1 MTQEENMKKRILC
14 MLLASMMLLTS
25 CAESTAN
32 GDETSS
38 AAGGNDAAAPETQP
52 ETETEATPDLPEGLS
67 FTGSSFTFGVMDN
80 PNARNMIVMEE
91 ITGDAL
97 NDAQY
102 NIIESAAN
110 QLDVEIKQHV
120 VTSSYPGTDQVRN
133 MIAAGDDS
141 LQVVNV
147 FCVAAPTLLAEGYL
161 RDYADVPYIDLSKPW
176 WDSRVNEALELG
188 GLRYAAIGDLSIT
201 THDLTYIL
209 LFNTELINNH
219 QLERPYDLVFSGE
232 WTMDKMAEMMNIARR
247 DTDGDGN
254 MGPKDTYGYL
264 AHPKMVLPSFWI
276 GAGETSMTI
285 NTEGVPELTVTDERF
300 LSVFDKIFEITYGME
315 TYLVSSGND
324 VPQTN
329 IDMFQQ
335 GQSLFMDCSLFW
347 AGSLRDMETDFGI
360 IPYPKYDSTQEL
372 YNCRV
377 SYYMP
382 PVLPTTIQNLDMVG
396 AVLELTNY
404 LAKKEVTPA
413 YIEGA
418 LKGKYARDEES
429 IAMID
434 LILSNRVV
442 DLGDTLYCS
451 NVRDG
456 FFAGMFSNKNQNLT
470 SQVKTVEKVL
480 KRSVEKSVAAIKE
493 QLGAAE

>member
-1 MTQEENMKKRILC
+1 MKKRILC
-14 MLLASMMLLTS
+14 MLLCAMMLLAS
-25 CAESTAN
+25 CAESTVS
-32 GDETSS
+32 GDEEGAGAADTS
-38 AAGGNDAAAPETQP
+38 AAAAETQP
-52 ETETEATPDLPEGLS
+52 ETETELTPDLPEGLA
-67 FTGSSFTFGVMDN
+67 FGGSDFTFGVMDN
-80 PNARNMIVMEE
+80 PNGRNMLVMEE

-102 NIIESAAN
+102 NIIDSASST
-110 QLDVEIKQHV
+110 LDVNIKQHV

-133 MIAAGDDS
+133 IIAAGDDA

-161 RDYADVPYIDLSKPW
+161 RDYADVPHIDLSKPW
-176 WDSRVNEALELG
+176 WDDRVNEALELG
-188 GLRYAAIGDLSIT
+188 GFRYAAVGDLNIV
-201 THDLTYIL
+201 THDLTYVL
-209 LFNTELINNH
+209 LFNTDLINNH

-232 WTMDKMAEMMNIARR
+232 WTMDKMAEMMDIARS
-247 DTDGDGN
+247 DTDGDGD

-276 GAGETSMTI
+276 GAGELSMTT
-285 NTEGVPELTVTDERF
+285 NAEGVPELTVTDERF
-300 LSVFDKIFEITYGME
+300 LSVFDKIFEITYGMN
-315 TYLVSSGND
+315 TYLPSSGND
-324 VPQTN
+324 VPQSN

-335 GQSLFMDCSLFW
+335 GQALFMDCSLFW

-360 IPYPKYDSTQEL
+360 IPYPKYDSAQEL

-404 LAKKEVTPA
+404 LAMNEVTPA

-442 DLGDTLYCS
+442 DLGDTLYCA

-456 FFAGMFSNKNQNLT
+456 FFAGMYSSKNQNLV
-470 SQVKTVEKVL
+470 SQVKGVEKVL
-480 KRSVEKSVAAIKE
+480 KRSVEKSIEAIKE

>member
-1 MTQEENMKKRILC
+1 MKKRILS
-14 MLLASMMLLTS
+14 LLLILIMMLAS
-25 CAESTAN
+25 CAENTAN
-32 GDETSS
+32 SGET
-38 AAGGNDAAAPETQP
+38 AASVNTPSP
-52 ETETEATPDLPEGLS
+52 ETEAETEPELVPELPADLALNGAT
-67 FTGSSFTFGVMDN
+67 FTFGVMDN

-102 NIIESAAN
+102 NIMESASS
-110 QLDVEIKQHV
+110 QLNVSIQQHV
-120 VTSSYPGTDQVRN
+120 IGSSYPGTDLVRN
-133 MIAAGDDS
+133 LIAAGDDY
-141 LQVVNV
+141 LQVANV
-147 FCVAAPTLLAEGYL
+147 FCIAAPTLLTEGYL
-161 RDYADVPYIDLSKPW
+161 LDYEDIPIIDLSKPW

-188 GLRYAAIGDLSIT
+188 GFRYAAIGDLSIT
-201 THDLTYIL
+201 THDLTYVL
-209 LFNTELINNH
+209 LFNTELISNN

-232 WTMDKMAEMMNIARR
+232 WTMDKMASMMDVVRNDI
-247 DTDGDGN
+247 DGDGK
-254 MGPKDTYGYL
+254 MSAKDNYGYL

-276 GAGETSMTI
+276 GAGETSMTLDE
-285 NTEGVPELTVTDERF
+285 EGAPRLTVTDERF
-300 LSVFDKIFEITYGME
+300 LSVFNKIFDITYGMD
-315 TYLVSSGND
+315 TYLTSSGND
-324 VPQTN
+324 VPQSN
-329 IDMFQQ
+329 IDMFMQ

-360 IPYPKYDSTQEL
+360 IPYPKYDTEQEL

-382 PVLPTTIQNLDMVG
+382 PVLPTTNRNLDLVG
-396 AVLELTNY
+396 AVLEVTNY
-404 LAKKEVTPA
+404 LAMKEVTPA

-429 IAMID
+429 IAMLD

-456 FFAGMFSNKNQNLT
+456 FFASMFASKDQNLVST
-470 SQVKTVEKVL
+470 AKRQEKVL
-480 KRSVEKSVAAIKE
+480 TRSIDKAIEAIKALKE
-493 QLGAAE
+493 Q

>member
-1 MTQEENMKKRILC
+1 MKKRILSLLLC
-14 MLLASMMLLTS
+14 AMMLLAS
-25 CAESTAN
+25 CAESETN
-32 GDETSS
+32 GDDTAP
-38 AAGGNDAAAPETQP
+38 AAGNDAAVAETQP
-52 ETETEATPDLPEGLS
+52 ETETEATPDLPADLA

-80 PNARNMIVMEE
+80 TNARNMLVMEE

-102 NIIESAAN
+102 NIIENASN

-161 RDYADVPYIDLSKPW
+161 RDYADMPYIDLSKPW
-176 WDSRVNEALELG
+176 WDDRVNEALELG

-209 LFNTELINNH
+209 LFNTELINNN
-219 QLERPYDLVFSGE
+219 QLERPYDLVFAGD
-232 WTMDKMAEMMNIARR
+232 WTMDKMAEMMDVVRNDI
-247 DTDGDGN
+247 DGDGS
-254 MGPKDTYGYL
+254 MTAKDNYGYL
-264 AHPKMVLPSFWI
+264 SHTKMVLPSFWI

-285 NTEGVPELTVTDERF
+285 NAEGVPELTVTDERF
-300 LSVFDKIFEITYGME
+300 LSVFDKIFEITYGMN
-315 TYLVSSGND
+315 TYLPAGGND
-324 VPQTN
+324 VPQSN

-335 GQSLFMDCSLFW
+335 GQALFMDCSLFW

-360 IPYPKYDSTQEL
+360 IPYPKFDKAQEL

-404 LAKKEVTPA
+404 LAMKEVTPA

-456 FFAGMFSNKNQNLT
+456 FFAGMFANKNQNLT